1 MSPMSKDMHVED
13 SLRFAQERLSH
24 HLPPLARTVGLHNR
38 QRITRRFA
46 IEIPQGQ
53 ARVFERVDASVQV
66 HCTTGSLWITHDGD
80 CKDVV
85 LGARETY
92 CADREQAMNLFALEP
107 CVVELSFEDDVL
119 HS

>member
-1 MSPMSKDMHVED
+1 MSKDMHVED

-24 HLPPLARTVGLHNR
+24 HLSPLARTVGLHNR
-38 QRITRRFA
+38 PRITRRFA

-85 LGARETY
+85 LGARRPRTGNEPL
-92 CADREQAMNLFALEP
+92 RPRALRRRTL
-107 CVVELSFEDDVL
+107 VRG
-119 HS
+119 